1 MLKRIFSLL
10 VVLLLGGLVASA
22 QNREDLQKQKQS
34 IEKELAELNQL
45 YRETQKNTKTSVK
58 QLAIIKRK
66 INARESL
73 INSINREVKQLDET
87 IYLNELDIYRLRKE
101 LDTLKVKYAKSIV
114 FAYKNRSSYAYLN
127 FLFSAGSFNDAMK
140 RVTYLK
146 SYRQNRETQ
155 ANTIV
160 KSEQLLKEKIGVL
173 SNNKK
178 ERLSTL
184 EVQNKQLVDLEE
196 DRKEQD
202 QVVTQLKGK
211 EKELNKQIRDKE
223 NQRQKVAVAIN
234 AVIRR
239 EIEEAKKR
247 DEAKRLKALEDA
259 RKLKAA
265 QDAAAAQAAADKKNA
280 TNAATKPAAGTTQ
293 GAKPPTN
300 NASNSNAVAANGASN
315 SASVNLP
322 KPNFNDPVS
331 GVTSAAKD
339 RTYSPLE
346 STPEGM
352 EQSINFENNRGRLP
366 WPVSNGIV
374 TVGFGTQ
381 SYAGTKLMQKSD
393 GLEIAVPIGS
403 PVRCVADGEVVY
415 AGEVADE
422 NIVLV
427 KHGKYFTGYKNLSS
441 VAVSRDQKV
450 KAGTVLGKSGTSI
463 DGEGGILF
471 MIMND
476 KSVAQNPTPWLRSK

>member
-1 MLKRIFSLL
+1 MFKKIFPVLI
-10 VVLLLGGLVASA
+10 VLLLGGFVASA
-22 QNREDLQKQKQS
+22 QNREDLQKQKQG
-34 IEKELAELNQL
+34 IEKELAELNKL

-66 INARESL
+66 INAREAL
-73 INSINREVKQLDET
+73 VNSINREVKQLDET
-87 IYLNELDIYRLRKE
+87 IYLNERDIYRLRKE

-160 KSEQLLKEKIGVL
+160 KSENLLQEKIGVL
-173 SNNKK
+173 SLNKK

-184 EVQNKQLVDLEE
+184 EVQNKQLIDLQE

-202 QVVTQLKGK
+202 QVVAQLKGK
-211 EKELNKQIRDKE
+211 EKELNKQIRDRE

-265 QDAAAAQAAADKKNA
+265 NDAAAAAAASEKKNA
-280 TNAATKPAAGTTQ
+280 AGSTAKPATVTANGSAATNSGSANPPKPTLNDPATGV
-293 GAKPPTN
+293 
-300 NASNSNAVAANGASN
+300 S
-315 SASVNLP
+315 SAS
-322 KPNFNDPVS
+322 
-331 GVTSAAKD
+331 KD

-352 EQSINFENNRGRLP
+352 EQSINFETSRGRLP

-393 GLEIAVPIGS
+393 GLEIAVPVGS
-403 PVRCVADGEVVY
+403 AVRCVADGEVVY

-441 VAVSRDQKV
+441 VSVSRDQKV

-476 KSVAQNPTPWLRSK
+476 KSVAQNPSPWLRSK

>member
-1 MLKRIFSLL
+1 MLKQVFSLL
-10 VVLLLGGLVASA
+10 VVLLVGGFAAVA
-22 QNREDLQKQKQS
+22 QNREELQKQKQS
-34 IEKELAELNQL
+34 IERELAELNQL
-45 YRETQKNTKTSVK
+45 YRETQKNTKSSVK

-66 INARESL
+66 INAREAL
-73 INSINREVKQLDET
+73 INGINREVKQLDET
-87 IYLNELDIYRLRKE
+87 IYLNERDIYRLRKE

-114 FAYKNRSSYAYLN
+114 FAYKNRSSYEYLN
-127 FLFSAGSFNDAMK
+127 FLFSASNFNDALK
-140 RVTYLK
+140 RAAYLK

-155 ANTIV
+155 ASAIV
-160 KSEQLLKEKIGVL
+160 QSEKMLQDKIGVL
-173 SNNKK
+173 SANKK

-184 EVQNKQLVDLEE
+184 EVQNKQLLDLEQ
-196 DRKEQD
+196 DRKEQN
-202 QVVTQLKGK
+202 QVVAQLKGK

-247 DEAKRLKALEDA
+247 EEAKRLKALEDA

-265 QDAAAAQAAADKKNA
+265 QDAAVAKAAADKKNA
-280 TNAATKPAAGTTQ
+280 
-293 GAKPPTN
+293 GAKPATN
-300 NASNSNAVAANGASN
+300 TGANNSVAANGAVVGN
-315 SASVNLP
+315 SGSANPPRPTLSEATT
-322 KPNFNDPVS
+322 

-352 EQSINFENNRGRLP
+352 ELSLNFENNKGRLP
-366 WPVSNGIV
+366 WPVSNGVV

-393 GLEIAVPIGS
+393 GLEIAVPVGS

-427 KHGKYFTGYKNLSS
+427 KHGKYFTGYKNLSA

-476 KSVAQNPTPWLRSK
+476 KSVAQNPAPWLRSK

>member
-1 MLKRIFSLL
+1 MLKKIFSLL
-10 VVLLLGGLVASA
+10 FVLLLSGLVANA
-22 QNREDLQKQKQS
+22 QNREDLQKQKQG
-34 IEKELAELNQL
+34 IEKELAELNKL

-66 INARESL
+66 INAREAL
-73 INSINREVKQLDET
+73 VNSINREVKQLDET
-87 IYLNELDIYRLRKE
+87 IYLNERDIYRLRKE

-160 KSEQLLKEKIGVL
+160 KSENLLQDKIGVL
-173 SNNKK
+173 SLNKK

-202 QVVTQLKGK
+202 QVVAQLKGK

-239 EIEEAKKR
+239 EIEEARKR
-247 DEAKRLKALEDA
+247 DEAKRLKDLEDA

-265 QDAAAAQAAADKKNA
+265 QAAAAAKAAAEKKN
-280 TNAATKPAAGTTQ
+280 TAAGTTT
-293 GAKPPTN
+293 KP
-300 NASNSNAVAANGASN
+300 ASGSTATKLTTARNTVAANGSAADNSSN
-315 SASVNLP
+315 VNSP
-322 KPNFNDPVS
+322 KPNLNDPVS
-331 GVTSAAKD
+331 GVSSASKD

-352 EQSINFENNRGRLP
+352 ELSINFENNRGRLP

-393 GLEIAVPIGS
+393 GLEIAVPVGS
-403 PVRCVADGEVVY
+403 TVRCVADGEVVY
-415 AGEVADE
+415 VGEVADE

-427 KHGKYFTGYKNLSS
+427 KHGKYFTGYKNLSAVS
-441 VAVSRDQKV
+441 VSRDQKV

-476 KSVAQNPTPWLRSK
+476 KSVAQNPAPWLRSK

>member
-1 MLKRIFSLL
+1 MFNKIFVLF
-10 VVLLLGGLVASA
+10 VVLLMGGLVANA

-73 INSINREVKQLDET
+73 VNSINREVKQLDET
-87 IYLNELDIYRLRKE
+87 IFLNERDIYRLRKE

-160 KSEQLLKEKIGVL
+160 KSENLLQEKIGVL

-184 EVQNKQLVDLEE
+184 EIQSKQLLDLQE

-202 QVVTQLKGK
+202 QVVAQLKGK

-280 TNAATKPAAGTTQ
+280 AGTTTKPA
-293 GAKPPTN
+293 TN
-300 NASNSNAVAANGASN
+300 NTVVANGAS
-315 SASVNLP
+315 VNPP
-322 KPNFNDPVS
+322 KPTFNDPATGVS
-331 GVTSAAKD
+331 SAAKD

-352 EQSINFENNRGRLP
+352 EMSLNFENNRGRLP

-403 PVRCVADGEVVY
+403 AVRCVADGEVVY

-427 KHGKYFTGYKNLSS
+427 KHGKYFTGYKNLSF

-450 KAGTVLGKSGTSI
+450 KAGTVLGK
-463 DGEGGILF
+463 
-471 MIMND
+471 
-476 KSVAQNPTPWLRSK
+476 

>member
-1 MLKRIFSLL
+1 MFKKIFVLL
-10 VVLLLGGLVASA
+10 VVLLMGGLVANA

-73 INSINREVKQLDET
+73 VNSINREVKQLDET
-87 IYLNELDIYRLRKE
+87 IYLNERDIYRLRKE

-140 RVTYLK
+140 RMAYLK

-160 KSEQLLKEKIGVL
+160 KSENLLQEKIGVL
-173 SNNKK
+173 SVNKK

-184 EVQNKQLVDLEE
+184 EVQNKQLLDLQE

-202 QVVTQLKGK
+202 QVVAQLKGK

-223 NQRQKVAVAIN
+223 NQRQKVAVAIY

-239 EIEEAKKR
+239 EIEEAKRR

-280 TNAATKPAAGTTQ
+280 AGTTTKPSTSTT
-293 GAKPPTN
+293 AKPPTN
-300 NASNSNAVAANGASN
+300 NTVVANG
-315 SASVNLP
+315 SAGANNNSVNPP
-322 KPNFNDPVS
+322 KPTLNDPATGVS
-331 GVTSAAKD
+331 SAAKD

-393 GLEIAVPIGS
+393 GLEIAVPVGS
-403 PVRCVADGEVVY
+403 AVRCVADGEVVY

-427 KHGKYFTGYKNLSS
+427 KHGKYFTGYKNLSAVS
-441 VAVSRDQKV
+441 VSRDQKV

>member
-1 MLKRIFSLL
+1 MFKKIFVLF
-10 VVLLLGGLVASA
+10 VVLLMGGLVANA

-73 INSINREVKQLDET
+73 VNSINREVKQLDET
-87 IYLNELDIYRLRKE
+87 IFLNERDIYRLRKE

-140 RVTYLK
+140 RMAYLK

-160 KSEQLLKEKIGVL
+160 KSENLLQEKIGVL
-173 SNNKK
+173 SVNKK

-184 EVQNKQLVDLEE
+184 EVQNKQLLDLQE

-202 QVVTQLKGK
+202 QVVAQLKGK

-239 EIEEAKKR
+239 EIEEAKRR

-280 TNAATKPAAGTTQ
+280 AGTTTKPATSTT
-293 GAKPPTN
+293 AKPPTN
-300 NASNSNAVAANGASN
+300 NTVVANGSAGANNN
-315 SASVNLP
+315 SINPP
-322 KPNFNDPVS
+322 KPTLNDPATGVS
-331 GVTSAAKD
+331 SAAKD

-352 EQSINFENNRGRLP
+352 EMSLNFENNRGRLP

-393 GLEIAVPIGS
+393 GLEIAVPVGS
-403 PVRCVADGEVVY
+403 AVRCVADGEVVY

>member
-1 MLKRIFSLL
+1 MFKKIFSLL
-10 VVLLLGGLVASA
+10 FVLLLSGLVANA
-22 QNREDLQKQKQS
+22 QNREDLQKQKQG
-34 IEKELAELNQL
+34 IEKELAELNKL

-66 INARESL
+66 INAREAL
-73 INSINREVKQLDET
+73 VNSINREVKQLDET
-87 IYLNELDIYRLRKE
+87 IYLNERDIYRLRKE

-160 KSEQLLKEKIGVL
+160 KSENLLQDKIGVL
-173 SNNKK
+173 SLNKK

-202 QVVTQLKGK
+202 QVVAQLKGK

-239 EIEEAKKR
+239 EIEEARKR

-265 QDAAAAQAAADKKNA
+265 QDAAAAQAAAEKKN
-280 TNAATKPAAGTTQ
+280 TAAGTTT
-293 GAKPPTN
+293 KP
-300 NASNSNAVAANGASN
+300 ASGSTATKLTTAGNTVAANGSAADNSSN
-315 SASVNLP
+315 ANPP
-322 KPNFNDPVS
+322 KPNLNDPVS
-331 GVTSAAKD
+331 GVSSASKD

-352 EQSINFENNRGRLP
+352 ELSINFENNRGRLP

-393 GLEIAVPIGS
+393 GLEIAVPVGS
-403 PVRCVADGEVVY
+403 TVRCVADGEVVY
-415 AGEVADE
+415 VGEVADE

-427 KHGKYFTGYKNLSS
+427 KHGKYFTGYKNLSAVS
-441 VAVSRDQKV
+441 VSRDQKV

-476 KSVAQNPTPWLRSK
+476 KSVAQNPAPWLRSK

>member
-1 MLKRIFSLL
+1 MFKKIFPVL
-10 VVLLLGGLVASA
+10 VVLLMGGLVANA

-34 IEKELAELNQL
+34 IEKELAELNKL

-66 INARESL
+66 INARETL
-73 INSINREVKQLDET
+73 VRNINKEVKQLDET
-87 IYLNELDIYRLRKE
+87 IYLNERDIYRLRKE
-101 LDTLKVKYAKSIV
+101 LDTLKVKYSKSIV

-127 FLFSAGSFNDAMK
+127 FLFSASSFNDAMK
-140 RVTYLK
+140 RMAYLK

-155 ANTIV
+155 ANTIA

-173 SNNKK
+173 SINKK
-178 ERLSTL
+178 ERLNTL
-184 EVQNKQLVDLEE
+184 EIQSKQLLDLQV

-202 QVVTQLKGK
+202 QVVAQLKGK
-211 EKELNKQIRDKE
+211 EKELNKQIRDREK
-223 NQRQKVAVAIN
+223 QRQKVAVAIN

-265 QDAAAAQAAADKKNA
+265 KDA
-280 TNAATKPAAGTTQ
+280 AAGTTSKP
-293 GAKPPTN
+293 ATVTTSKPPTN
-300 NASNSNAVAANGASN
+300 NTVVANGANVNRPKPTLNDPASGVS
-315 SASVNLP
+315 SAS
-322 KPNFNDPVS
+322 
-331 GVTSAAKD
+331 KD

-352 EQSINFENNRGRLP
+352 ELSINFETNRGRLP

-403 PVRCVADGEVVY
+403 AVRCVADGEVVY

-427 KHGKYFTGYKNLSS
+427 KHGKYFTGYKNLST

>member
-1 MLKRIFSLL
+1 MLKQVFSLL
-10 VVLLLGGLVASA
+10 IVLLVGGFAAVA
-22 QNREDLQKQKQS
+22 QNREELQKQKQS
-34 IEKELAELNQL
+34 IERELAELNQL
-45 YRETQKNTKTSVK
+45 YRETQKNTKSSVK

-66 INARESL
+66 INAREAL
-73 INSINREVKQLDET
+73 INGINREVKQLDET
-87 IYLNELDIYRLRKE
+87 IYLNERDIYRLRKE

-114 FAYKNRSSYAYLN
+114 FAYKNRSSYEYLN
-127 FLFSAGSFNDAMK
+127 FLFSASNFNDALK
-140 RVTYLK
+140 RAAYLK

-155 ANTIV
+155 ASAIV
-160 KSEQLLKEKIGVL
+160 QSEKMLQDKIGVL
-173 SNNKK
+173 SANKK

-184 EVQNKQLVDLEE
+184 EVQNKQLLDLEQ
-196 DRKEQD
+196 DKKEQD
-202 QVVTQLKGK
+202 QVVAQLKGK

-247 DEAKRLKALEDA
+247 EEAKRLKALEDA

-280 TNAATKPAAGTTQ
+280 AGKPASGNAGAGNNAANT
-293 GAKPPTN
+293 
-300 NASNSNAVAANGASN
+300 VAANGAGN
-315 SASVNLP
+315 NGSANPPRPTL
-322 KPNFNDPVS
+322 NDATT

-352 EQSINFENNRGRLP
+352 ELSLNFENNKGRLP
-366 WPVSNGIV
+366 WPVSNGVV

-393 GLEIAVPIGS
+393 GLEIAVPVGS

-427 KHGKYFTGYKNLSS
+427 KHGKYFTGYKNLSA

-476 KSVAQNPTPWLRSK
+476 KSVAQNPAPWLRSK

>member
-1 MLKRIFSLL
+1 MFKKIFVLL
-10 VVLLLGGLVASA
+10 VVLLMGGLVANA

-73 INSINREVKQLDET
+73 VNSINREVKQLDET
-87 IYLNELDIYRLRKE
+87 IFLNERDIYRLRKE

-140 RVTYLK
+140 RMAYLK

-160 KSEQLLKEKIGVL
+160 KSENLLQEKIGVL
-173 SNNKK
+173 SVNKK

-184 EVQNKQLVDLEE
+184 EVQNKQLLDLQE

-202 QVVTQLKGK
+202 QVVAQLKGK

-239 EIEEAKKR
+239 EFEEAKRR

-280 TNAATKPAAGTTQ
+280 AGTTTKPATSTT
-293 GAKPPTN
+293 AKPPTN
-300 NASNSNAVAANGASN
+300 NTVVANG
-315 SASVNLP
+315 SAGANNNSVNPP
-322 KPNFNDPVS
+322 KPTLNDPATGVS
-331 GVTSAAKD
+331 SAAKD

-393 GLEIAVPIGS
+393 GLEIAVPVGS
-403 PVRCVADGEVVY
+403 AVRCVADGEVVY

-427 KHGKYFTGYKNLSS
+427 KHGKYFTGYKNLSAVS
-441 VAVSRDQKV
+441 VSRDQKV

>member
-1 MLKRIFSLL
+1 MMFKQIFSLL
-10 VVLLLGGLVASA
+10 AVLLFSGFVAVA
-22 QNREDLQKQKQS
+22 QNREELQKQKQS
-34 IEKELAELNQL
+34 IERELAELNQL
-45 YRETQKNTKTSVK
+45 YRETQKNTKSSVK

-66 INARESL
+66 INAREAL
-73 INSINREVKQLDET
+73 INGINREVKQLDET
-87 IYLNELDIYRLRKE
+87 IYLNERDIYRLRKE

-114 FAYKNRSSYAYLN
+114 FAYKNRSSYEYLN
-127 FLFSAGSFNDAMK
+127 FLFSARNFNDALK
-140 RVTYLK
+140 RAAYLK

-155 ANTIV
+155 ASAIV
-160 KSEQLLKEKIGVL
+160 QSEKLLQEKIGVL
-173 SNNKK
+173 SANKK

-184 EVQNKQLVDLEE
+184 EVQNKQLLDLEE
-196 DRKEQD
+196 DKKEQD
-202 QVVTQLKGK
+202 QVVAQLKGK

-247 DEAKRLKALEDA
+247 EEAKRLKALEDA

-280 TNAATKPAAGTTQ
+280 AGKSASGNTAGAGNNAANT
-293 GAKPPTN
+293 
-300 NASNSNAVAANGASN
+300 VAANGAGN
-315 SASVNLP
+315 SGSANSSRPTLS
-322 KPNFNDPVS
+322 DATT

-352 EQSINFENNRGRLP
+352 ELSLNFENNKGRLP
-366 WPVSNGIV
+366 WPVSNGVV

-393 GLEIAVPIGS
+393 GLEIAVPVGS

-476 KSVAQNPTPWLRSK
+476 KSVAQNPAPWLRSK

>member
-1 MLKRIFSLL
+1 M
-10 VVLLLGGLVASA
+10 GGLVANA

-34 IEKELAELNQL
+34 IEKELAELNKL

-73 INSINREVKQLDET
+73 VNSINREVKQLDET
-87 IYLNELDIYRLRKE
+87 IFLNERDIYRLRKE

-140 RVTYLK
+140 RMAYLK

-160 KSEQLLKEKIGVL
+160 KSENLLQEKIGVL
-173 SNNKK
+173 SVNKK

-184 EVQNKQLVDLEE
+184 EVQNKQLLDLQE

-202 QVVTQLKGK
+202 QVVAQLKGK

-239 EIEEAKKR
+239 EFEEAKRR

-280 TNAATKPAAGTTQ
+280 AGTTTKPATSTT
-293 GAKPPTN
+293 AKPPTN
-300 NASNSNAVAANGASN
+300 NTVVANG
-315 SASVNLP
+315 SAGANNNSVNPP
-322 KPNFNDPVS
+322 KPTLNDPATGVS
-331 GVTSAAKD
+331 SAAKD

-393 GLEIAVPIGS
+393 GLEIAVPVGS
-403 PVRCVADGEVVY
+403 AVRCVADGEVVY

-427 KHGKYFTGYKNLSS
+427 KHGKYFTGYKNLSAVS
-441 VAVSRDQKV
+441 VSRDQKV

>member
-73 INSINREVKQLDET
+73 INGINREVKQLDET

-160 KSEQLLKEKIGVL
+160 KSEQLLQEKIGVL
-173 SNNKK
+173 SKNKK

-202 QVVTQLKGK
+202 QVVAQLKGK

-239 EIEEAKKR
+239 EIEEARKR

-280 TNAATKPAAGTTQ
+280 AGTTSKPASGSTATKPSTAGST
-293 GAKPPTN
+293 
-300 NASNSNAVAANGASN
+300 VAANGSAADNSGSVN
-315 SASVNLP
+315 PPKPTLNDPATGVSSAS
-322 KPNFNDPVS
+322 
-331 GVTSAAKD
+331 KD

-393 GLEIAVPIGS
+393 GLEIAVPVGS

>member
-1 MLKRIFSLL
+1 LFVLL
-10 VVLLLGGLVASA
+10 VGGLVASA

-66 INARESL
+66 INAREAL
-73 INSINREVKQLDET
+73 VNSINREVKQLDET
-87 IYLNELDIYRLRKE
+87 IYLNERDIYRLRKE

-160 KSEQLLKEKIGVL
+160 KSENLLKEKIGVL

-184 EVQNKQLVDLEE
+184 EVQNKQLLDLQE

-202 QVVTQLKGK
+202 QVVAQLKGK

-223 NQRQKVAVAIN
+223 SQRQKVALAIN

-265 QDAAAAQAAADKKNA
+265 QDAAAAAAALDKKNGA
-280 TNAATKPAAGTTQ
+280 
-293 GAKPPTN
+293 GAKPPTTN
-300 NASNSNAVAANGASN
+300 VAANGAGAAN
-315 SASVNLP
+315 NASVNPP
-322 KPNFNDPVS
+322 KPTLNDPVS
-331 GVTSAAKD
+331 GVSSASKD

-352 EQSINFENNRGRLP
+352 ELSINFENNRGRLP

-393 GLEIAVPIGS
+393 GLEIAVPVGS
-403 PVRCVADGEVVY
+403 AVRCVADGEVVY

-427 KHGKYFTGYKNLSS
+427 KHGKYFTGYKNLSAVS
-441 VAVSRDQKV
+441 VSRDQKV

-476 KSVAQNPTPWLRSK
+476 KSVAQNPAPWLRSK

>member
-1 MLKRIFSLL
+1 MMLKKMFPVLL
-10 VVLLLGGLVASA
+10 VLLLGGLVANA
-22 QNREDLQKQKQS
+22 QNREDLQKQKQG
-34 IEKELAELNQL
+34 IEKELAELNKL

-66 INARESL
+66 INAREAL
-73 INSINREVKQLDET
+73 VNSINREVKQLDET
-87 IYLNELDIYRLRKE
+87 IYLNERDIYRLRKE

-140 RVTYLK
+140 RMTYLK

-160 KSEQLLKEKIGVL
+160 KSEQLLQEKIGVL

-184 EVQNKQLVDLEE
+184 EVQNKQLLDLQE

-202 QVVTQLKGK
+202 QVVAQLKGK

-280 TNAATKPAAGTTQ
+280 AGTTSKPVAGSTQ

-300 NASNSNAVAANGASN
+300 NAVVANG
-315 SASVNLP
+315 SAGANNGSANPP
-322 KPNFNDPVS
+322 KPNLNDPVT
-331 GVTSAAKD
+331 GVSSASKD

-393 GLEIAVPIGS
+393 GLEIAVPVGS

-441 VAVSRDQKV
+441 VSVSRDQKV

-476 KSVAQNPTPWLRSK
+476 KSVAQNPAPWLRSK

>member
-1 MLKRIFSLL
+1 MFKKIFFVL
-10 VVLLLGGLVASA
+10 VVLLMGGLVANA

-34 IEKELAELNQL
+34 IEKELAELNKL

-66 INARESL
+66 INAREAL
-73 INSINREVKQLDET
+73 VNSINREVKQLDET
-87 IYLNELDIYRLRKE
+87 IYLNERDIYRLRKE

-160 KSEQLLKEKIGVL
+160 KSENLLQEKIGVL

-184 EVQNKQLVDLEE
+184 EIQNKQLLDLQE

-202 QVVTQLKGK
+202 QVVAQLKGK

-223 NQRQKVAVAIN
+223 SQRQKVAVAIN

-280 TNAATKPAAGTTQ
+280 AGTTTKPATGTT
-293 GAKPPTN
+293 AKPPTN
-300 NASNSNAVAANGASN
+300 NTVVANGAS
-315 SASVNLP
+315 VNPP
-322 KPNFNDPVS
+322 KPTLNDPAS
-331 GVTSAAKD
+331 GVSSAAKD

-352 EQSINFENNRGRLP
+352 EMSLNFENNRGRLP

-393 GLEIAVPIGS
+393 GLEIAVPVGS
-403 PVRCVADGEVVY
+403 AVRCVADGEVVY

>member
-1 MLKRIFSLL
+1 MLKRIFSLI
-10 VVLLLGGLVASA
+10 VVLLLGGLVANA

-66 INARESL
+66 INAREAL
-73 INSINREVKQLDET
+73 INGINKEVKQLDET

-155 ANTIV
+155 ASTIV
-160 KSEQLLKEKIGVL
+160 KSEQLLQEKIGVL

-202 QVVTQLKGK
+202 QVVAQLKGK

-223 NQRQKVAVAIN
+223 SQRQKVAVAIN

-239 EIEEAKKR
+239 EIEEAKRR

-265 QDAAAAQAAADKKNA
+265 QDAAAAAAAQEKKNA
-280 TNAATKPAAGTTQ
+280 AGTTTKPAAGSTTT
-293 GAKPPTN
+293 KPTTTAGN
-300 NASNSNAVAANGASN
+300 TVVANGAGADN
-315 SASVNLP
+315 SASVNPP
-322 KPNFNDPVS
+322 KPTLNDPATGVS
-331 GVTSAAKD
+331 SASKD

-352 EQSINFENNRGRLP
+352 ELSINFENNRGRLP

-393 GLEIAVPIGS
+393 GLEIAVPVGS

>member
-1 MLKRIFSLL
+1 MFKQIFSLL
-10 VVLLLGGLVASA
+10 AVLVFTGFVAVA
-22 QNREDLQKQKQS
+22 QNREELQKQKQS

-66 INARESL
+66 INAREAL
-73 INSINREVKQLDET
+73 INGINREVKQLDET
-87 IYLNELDIYRLRKE
+87 IYLNERDIYRLRKE

-114 FAYKNRSSYAYLN
+114 FAYKNRSSYEYLN
-127 FLFSAGSFNDAMK
+127 FLFSASNFNDALK
-140 RVTYLK
+140 RAAYLK

-160 KSEQLLKEKIGVL
+160 KSEQLLQDKIGVL
-173 SNNKK
+173 SANKK

-184 EVQNKQLVDLEE
+184 EVQNKQLLDLEQ

-202 QVVTQLKGK
+202 QVVAQLKGK

-223 NQRQKVAVAIN
+223 SQRQKVAVAIN

-247 DEAKRLKALEDA
+247 EEAKRLKALEDA

-280 TNAATKPAAGTTQ
+280 AGKPATGNTAGAGNNAANT
-293 GAKPPTN
+293 
-300 NASNSNAVAANGASN
+300 VAANGAGN
-315 SASVNLP
+315 NGSANPPRPTL
-322 KPNFNDPVS
+322 NDAPS

-352 EQSINFENNRGRLP
+352 ELSLNFENNKGRLP
-366 WPVSNGIV
+366 WPVSNGVV

-393 GLEIAVPIGS
+393 GLEIAVPVGS

-427 KHGKYFTGYKNLSS
+427 KHGKYFTGYKNLSA

-476 KSVAQNPTPWLRSK
+476 KSVAQNPAPWLRSK

>member
-1 MLKRIFSLL
+1 M
-10 VVLLLGGLVASA
+10 GGLVANA

-73 INSINREVKQLDET
+73 VNSINREVKQLDET
-87 IYLNELDIYRLRKE
+87 IYLNERDIYRLRKE

-140 RVTYLK
+140 RMAYLK

-160 KSEQLLKEKIGVL
+160 KSENLLQEKIGVL
-173 SNNKK
+173 SVNKK

-184 EVQNKQLVDLEE
+184 EVQNKQLLDLQE

-202 QVVTQLKGK
+202 QVVAQLKGK

-239 EIEEAKKR
+239 EIEEAKRR

-280 TNAATKPAAGTTQ
+280 AGTTTKPSTSTT
-293 GAKPPTN
+293 AKPPTN
-300 NASNSNAVAANGASN
+300 NTVVANG
-315 SASVNLP
+315 SAGANNNSVNPP
-322 KPNFNDPVS
+322 KPTLNDPATGVS
-331 GVTSAAKD
+331 SAAKD

-393 GLEIAVPIGS
+393 GLEIAVPVGS
-403 PVRCVADGEVVY
+403 AVRCVADGEVVY

-427 KHGKYFTGYKNLSS
+427 KHGKYFTGYKNLSAVS
-441 VAVSRDQKV
+441 VSRDQKV

>member
-1 MLKRIFSLL
+1 MFKKIFPVL
-10 VVLLLGGLVASA
+10 VVLLMGGLVANA

-34 IEKELAELNQL
+34 IEKELAELNKL

-66 INARESL
+66 INAREAL
-73 INSINREVKQLDET
+73 VNSINREVKQLDET
-87 IYLNELDIYRLRKE
+87 IYLNERDIYRLRKE

-160 KSEQLLKEKIGVL
+160 KSENLLQEKIGVL

-184 EVQNKQLVDLEE
+184 EIQSKQLLDLQE

-202 QVVTQLKGK
+202 QVVAQLKGK

-223 NQRQKVAVAIN
+223 SQRQKVAVAIN

-265 QDAAAAQAAADKKNA
+265 QDAAAAAAALEKKNA
-280 TNAATKPAAGTTQ
+280 AGSTAKPITGTSAKPA
-293 GAKPPTN
+293 TN
-300 NASNSNAVAANGASN
+300 NTVVANGSAGANNNSVN
-315 SASVNLP
+315 PPKPTLNDPATGVSSAS
-322 KPNFNDPVS
+322 
-331 GVTSAAKD
+331 KD

-352 EQSINFENNRGRLP
+352 ELSINFENNRGRLP

-403 PVRCVADGEVVY
+403 AVRCVADGEVVY

>member
-1 MLKRIFSLL
+1 MFKKIFLVL
-10 VVLLLGGLVASA
+10 VVLLMGGLVADA

-73 INSINREVKQLDET
+73 VNSINREVKQLDET
-87 IYLNELDIYRLRKE
+87 IYLNERDIYRLRKE

-140 RVTYLK
+140 RMAYLK

-160 KSEQLLKEKIGVL
+160 KSENLLQEKIGVL
-173 SNNKK
+173 SVNKK

-184 EVQNKQLVDLEE
+184 EVQNKQLLDLQE

-202 QVVTQLKGK
+202 QVVAQLKGK

-223 NQRQKVAVAIN
+223 NQRQKVAVAIY

-239 EIEEAKKR
+239 EIEEAKRR

-265 QDAAAAQAAADKKNA
+265 QDAAAAQAAAEKKN
-280 TNAATKPAAGTTQ
+280 AAGTTTKPAT
-293 GAKPPTN
+293 GTTAKPPTN
-300 NASNSNAVAANGASN
+300 NTVVANGSVGAN
-315 SASVNLP
+315 NNSVNPP
-322 KPNFNDPVS
+322 KPTLNDPATGVS
-331 GVTSAAKD
+331 SAAKD

-393 GLEIAVPIGS
+393 GLEIAVPVGS
-403 PVRCVADGEVVY
+403 AVRCVADGEVVY

-427 KHGKYFTGYKNLSS
+427 KHGKYFTGYKNLSAVS
-441 VAVSRDQKV
+441 VSRDQKV

>member
-1 MLKRIFSLL
+1 MFKKIFPVL
-10 VVLLLGGLVASA
+10 VVLLLGSLVANA

-34 IEKELAELNQL
+34 IEKELAELNKL

-66 INARESL
+66 INAREAL
-73 INSINREVKQLDET
+73 VNSINREVKQLDET
-87 IYLNELDIYRLRKE
+87 IYLNERDIYRLRKE

-160 KSEQLLKEKIGVL
+160 KSENLLQEKIGVL

-184 EVQNKQLVDLEE
+184 EIQSKQLLDLQE

-202 QVVTQLKGK
+202 QVVAQLKGK

-223 NQRQKVAVAIN
+223 SQRQKVAVAIN

-265 QDAAAAQAAADKKNA
+265 QDAAAAAAALEKKN
-280 TNAATKPAAGTTQ
+280 AAGTTAKPSTTTT
-293 GAKPPTN
+293 AKPPTN
-300 NASNSNAVAANGASN
+300 NTVVANGGSVNPPKPTLNDPATGVS
-315 SASVNLP
+315 SAS
-322 KPNFNDPVS
+322 
-331 GVTSAAKD
+331 KD

-352 EQSINFENNRGRLP
+352 EMSLNFENNRGRLP

-403 PVRCVADGEVVY
+403 AVRCVADGEVVY

>member
-1 MLKRIFSLL
+1 MLKQIFSLL
-10 VVLLLGGLVASA
+10 VVLLVGGFAAVA
-22 QNREDLQKQKQS
+22 QNREELQKQKQS
-34 IEKELAELNQL
+34 IERELAELNQL
-45 YRETQKNTKTSVK
+45 YRETQKNTKSSVK

-66 INARESL
+66 INAREAL
-73 INSINREVKQLDET
+73 INGINREVKQLDET
-87 IYLNELDIYRLRKE
+87 IYLNERDIYRLRKE

-114 FAYKNRSSYAYLN
+114 FAYKNRSSYEYLN
-127 FLFSAGSFNDAMK
+127 FLFSASNFNDALK
-140 RVTYLK
+140 RAAYLK

-155 ANTIV
+155 ASAIV
-160 KSEQLLKEKIGVL
+160 QSEKMLQDKIGVL
-173 SNNKK
+173 SANKK

-184 EVQNKQLVDLEE
+184 EVQNKQLLDLEQ
-196 DRKEQD
+196 DKKEQD
-202 QVVTQLKGK
+202 QVVAQLKGK

-247 DEAKRLKALEDA
+247 EEAKRLKALEDA

-280 TNAATKPAAGTTQ
+280 T
-293 GAKPPTN
+293 AKPNAN
-300 NASNSNAVAANGASN
+300 NTVAANGAGAGN
-315 SASVNLP
+315 SGSANPSRPTLS
-322 KPNFNDPVS
+322 DATT

-352 EQSINFENNRGRLP
+352 ELSLNFENNKGRLP
-366 WPVSNGIV
+366 WPVSNGVV

-393 GLEIAVPIGS
+393 GLEIAVPVGS

-476 KSVAQNPTPWLRSK
+476 KSVAQNPAPWLRSK

>member
-1 MLKRIFSLL
+1 MFKKIFVLF
-10 VVLLLGGLVASA
+10 VVLLMGGLVANA

-73 INSINREVKQLDET
+73 VNSINREVKQLDET
-87 IYLNELDIYRLRKE
+87 IYLNERDIYRLRKE

-140 RVTYLK
+140 RMAYLK

-160 KSEQLLKEKIGVL
+160 KSENLLQEKIGVL
-173 SNNKK
+173 SVNKK

-184 EVQNKQLVDLEE
+184 EVQNKQLLDLQE

-202 QVVTQLKGK
+202 QVVAQLKGK

-239 EIEEAKKR
+239 EIEEAKRR

-280 TNAATKPAAGTTQ
+280 AGTTTKPATSTT
-293 GAKPPTN
+293 AKPPTN
-300 NASNSNAVAANGASN
+300 NTVVANG
-315 SASVNLP
+315 SAGANNNSVNPP
-322 KPNFNDPVS
+322 KPTLNDPATGVS
-331 GVTSAAKD
+331 SAAKD

-393 GLEIAVPIGS
+393 GLEIAVPVGS
-403 PVRCVADGEVVY
+403 AVRCVADGEVVY

-427 KHGKYFTGYKNLSS
+427 KHGKYFTGYKNLSAVS
-441 VAVSRDQKV
+441 VSRDQKV

>member
-1 MLKRIFSLL
+1 MFKKIFVLF
-10 VVLLLGGLVASA
+10 VVLLVGGLVANA

-66 INARESL
+66 INAREAL
-73 INSINREVKQLDET
+73 VNSINREVKQLDET
-87 IYLNELDIYRLRKE
+87 IYLNERDIYRLRKE

-140 RVTYLK
+140 RVAYLK

-160 KSEQLLKEKIGVL
+160 KSESLLQEKIGVL

-184 EVQNKQLVDLEE
+184 EVQNKQLLDLQE

-202 QVVTQLKGK
+202 QVVAQLKGK

-239 EIEEAKKR
+239 EIEEAKRR

-280 TNAATKPAAGTTQ
+280 AATKPNTTTGNTQAA
-293 GAKPPTN
+293 N
-300 NASNSNAVAANGASN
+300 NTVAANGASN
-315 SASVNLP
+315 NPP
-322 KPNFNDPVS
+322 KPTLNDPVS
-331 GVTSAAKD
+331 GVSSASKD

-352 EQSINFENNRGRLP
+352 ELSINFENNRGRLP

-393 GLEIAVPIGS
+393 GLEIAVPVGS
-403 PVRCVADGEVVY
+403 AVRCVADGEVVY

-427 KHGKYFTGYKNLSS
+427 KHGKYFTGYKNLSAVS
-441 VAVSRDQKV
+441 VSRDQKV

-476 KSVAQNPTPWLRSK
+476 KSVAQNPAPWLRSK